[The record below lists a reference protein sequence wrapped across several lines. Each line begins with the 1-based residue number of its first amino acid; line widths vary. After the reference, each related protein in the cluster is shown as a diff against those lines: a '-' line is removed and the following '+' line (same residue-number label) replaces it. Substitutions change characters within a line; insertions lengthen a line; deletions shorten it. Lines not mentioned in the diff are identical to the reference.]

1 MSGEYFQSGL
11 LPAPPPHTE
20 DGVEDGVEDG
30 LQDCL
35 GVEAPPDPGHDV
47 EGGEVLGV
55 LAHHADQALGLGHH
69 HVLQGYVSYGVRCSK
84 LELQYQSY

>member
-1 MSGEYFQSGL
+1 MSGKYFQSGL

-20 DGVEDGVEDG
+20 DGVDEGVEDG

-47 EGGEVLGV
+47 EGGDLLWVLT
-55 LAHHADQALGLGHH
+55 HHTHQSLGTSHH
-69 HVLQGYVSYGVRCSK
+69 HGLS
-84 LELQYQSY
+84 